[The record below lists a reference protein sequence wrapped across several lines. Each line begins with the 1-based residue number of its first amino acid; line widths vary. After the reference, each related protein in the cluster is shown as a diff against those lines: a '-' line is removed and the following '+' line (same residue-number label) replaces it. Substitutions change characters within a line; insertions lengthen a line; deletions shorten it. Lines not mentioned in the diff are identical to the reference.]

1 MQAIT
6 LLSLGEVLPLP
17 HTQDD
22 IVRTEVI
29 YKMFHML
36 NCGFWNQVSYDHRS
50 YVLYVVIKC
59 VEKDR

>member
-6 LLSLGEVLPLP
+6 LLSLGEVLSLP

-29 YKMFHML
+29 YEMFHML
-36 NCGFWNQVSYDHRS
+36 NCGFE
-50 YVLYVVIKC
+50 IK
-59 VEKDR
+59 